1 MNRHNMTI
9 YNIYNKVNKLSL
21 LILLMLTITGCY
33 QTKNIPEDEYLY
45 AGINELAYG
54 HQWGEKRSKGKD
66 STGVITAVA
75 DAYTAVGDVLRGNT
89 SIKEEA
95 RERELTPQEQDSLR
109 RQEIIDKAAYNTAR
123 AEVTGALSYA
133 PNGTIMGS
141 SYWTHPFTVGLWV
154 WNRYGQSESAFGK
167 WMMNTLGA
175 TPKYI
180 STVSPSIRT
189 QVARNTLRN
198 HGYFR
203 GDVRYRIDDVKNPR
217 KKKISYQVLPG
228 ELFHLDS
235 IEYRD
240 FPLSIDTLIR
250 QTMSESLL
258 KRNNPF
264 NVPTL
269 ANERDRIATLLRNH
283 GHYYFRSDHIGYKAD
298 TLMRPEYVQLQVV
311 PSPTMTQV
319 AKQPFHIGK
328 TRITIQKYNT
338 RELTDSFSLRD
349 LSMQWSGGDK
359 RKPSLRLSAFY
370 RYMYMKKGDLYNQ
383 EMHNLMINKLS
394 GMGIFSS
401 VQVNYVPR
409 DTALLQGK
417 YNTMQFNDTLDLEII
432 CMLDKPYDSEF
443 EAKITNKTN
452 GLLGPGLSYSINKRN
467 AFRGAETLT
476 LGVNGSYEWQTGAN
490 MKGENTGI
498 NSWELGGNL
507 NLTYPRF
514 IFFGNLWRKLNRK
527 IQASTLFKMDVKWMN
542 RAGYYGSASAGAR
555 IKWTFQKGENIIH
568 EFTPVR
574 LEYNHLLST
583 TQRFDSLM
591 TENPALYESLRDKLV
606 PSMEYA
612 FTWTSPKVQK
622 HQGRVS
628 LFTKQAI
635 QFQKYTAEYSHM
647 LRVSPRS
654 QLVVRGYLGFIWNY
668 GDKTAPYAD
677 LFSAGGANS
686 IRAFGV
692 RGIGPGSY
700 NPAESSYSYLDQVG
714 NIRFECNMEY
724 RFPIVANLFGAVF
737 LDAGNVWLTKEDPAR
752 PGGRFQWKNFGKEL
766 ALGTG
771 AGLRYDLEFLVIRFD
786 VGVGLHAPYDTGKTG
801 YYNMP
806 SFGKSLG
813 YHFAVGY
820 PF

>member
-1 MNRHNMTI
+1 MNA
-9 YNIYNKVNKLSL
+9 YYIYNKVY
-21 LILLMLTITGCY
+21 ILPILMLLAMTLSSCY

-45 AGINELAYG
+45 AGIKDFAYG
-54 HQWGEKRSKGKD
+54 HRWGEKERKGKD
-66 STGVITAVA
+66 TTGVITAVA
-75 DAYTAVGDVLRGNT
+75 DAYTAVEDVLSGNT
-89 SIKEEA
+89 SAVEKMV
-95 RERELTPQEQDSLR
+95 ERELSKEEQDSIR
-109 RQEIIDKAAYNTAR
+109 TQELIDKEAYNTAR
-123 AEVTGALSYA
+123 AEVAGALAYP

-141 SYWTHPFTVGLWV
+141 SRWTHPFTIGLWV

-180 STVSPSIRT
+180 STASPSIRT

-203 GDVRYRIDDVKNPR
+203 GDVQYRIEDVKNPR
-217 KKKISYQVLPG
+217 KKKISYQILPG
-228 ELFHLDS
+228 ALFHLDS
-235 IEYRD
+235 IEYRG
-240 FPLSIDTLIR
+240 FPLGIDTLIR
-250 QTMSESLL
+250 QNMDGTLL
-258 KRNNPF
+258 RRNAPF

-269 ANERDRIATLLRNH
+269 SNERDRIASILRNS
-283 GHYYFRSDHIGYKAD
+283 GHYYFRSDHIAYRAD
-298 TLMRPEYVQLQVV
+298 TLMRPEHVQLQVV
-311 PSPTMTQV
+311 PSPTMSQA
-319 AKQPFHIGK
+319 AKQPFHIGR
-328 TRITIQKYNT
+328 TRITVLKYNT
-338 RELTDSFSLRD
+338 RELTDSFSLRN
-349 LSMQWSGGDK
+349 LSMQWSGGEK
-359 RKPSLRLSAFY
+359 RKPSLRLSAFN
-370 RYMYMKKGDLYNQ
+370 RYLYLKHGDLYNQ
-383 EMHNLMINKLS
+383 DLNDLMINKLS

-409 DTALLQGK
+409 DTSLLKGRYNAALSD
-417 YNTMQFNDTLDLEII
+417 DTLDIEIQ
-432 CMLDKPYDSEF
+432 CTLDKPYDSEF

-452 GLLGPGLSYSINKRN
+452 GLLGPGASYSINKRN

-476 LGVNGSYEWQTGAN
+476 LGVNASYEWQTGAN
-490 MKGENTGI
+490 MQGDKTGI

-514 IFFGNLWRKLNRK
+514 IFFGNLWRKLNRR
-527 IQASTLFKMDVKWMN
+527 IQASTLFKMDIKWMN

-555 IKWTFQKGENIIH
+555 IKWTFKKGENILH

-583 TQRFDSLM
+583 SARFDSLM

-622 HQGRVS
+622 HQGRIS
-628 LFTKQAI
+628 LFTKQAL

-714 NIRFECNMEY
+714 NVRFECNVEY

-737 LDAGNVWLTKEDPAR
+737 MDAGNVWLTKEDPAR
-752 PGGRFQWKNFGKEL
+752 PGGRFQWKNLGKEL

-786 VGVGLHAPYDTGKTG
+786 VGVGLHAPYDTGKPG

>member
-1 MNRHNMTI
+1 MNI
-9 YNIYNKVNKLSL
+9 YNIYNKVYILPTLTL
-21 LILLMLTITGCY
+21 LAMVLTSCY
-33 QTKNIPEDEYLY
+33 QTKNIPEDEFLY
-45 AGINELAYG
+45 AGIKDFAYG
-54 HQWGEKRSKGKD
+54 HRWGEKERKGKD
-66 STGVITAVA
+66 TTGVITAVA
-75 DAYTAVGDVLRGNT
+75 DAYTAVENVLGGKAT
-89 SIKEEA
+89 AVEKMV
-95 RERELTPQEQDSLR
+95 ERELSKEEQDSIRMQKL
-109 RQEIIDKAAYNTAR
+109 IDKEAYNTAR
-123 AEVTGALSYA
+123 AEVAGALAYP

-141 SYWTHPFTVGLWV
+141 SRWTHPFTIGLWV

-175 TPKYI
+175 MPKYI
-180 STVSPSIRT
+180 STASPSIRT

-203 GDVRYRIDDVKNPR
+203 GDVQYRIEDVKNPR
-217 KKKISYQVLPG
+217 KKKISYQILPG

-235 IEYRD
+235 IEYRN

-250 QTMSESLL
+250 QNMDGTLL
-258 KRNNPF
+258 KRNAPF

-269 ANERDRIATLLRNH
+269 SNERDRIASILRNH
-283 GHYYFRSDHIGYKAD
+283 GHYYFRSDHIAYRAD
-298 TLMRPEYVQLQVV
+298 TLMRPEHVQLQVV
-311 PSPTMTQV
+311 PSPTMSQA

-328 TRITIQKYNT
+328 TRITVLKYNT
-338 RELTDSFSLRD
+338 RELTDSFSLRN
-349 LSMQWSGGDK
+349 LNMQWSGGDK
-359 RKPSLRLSAFY
+359 RKPSLRLSAFS
-370 RYMYMKKGDLYNQ
+370 RYLYLKHGDLYNQ
-383 EMHNLMINKLS
+383 DLNDLMINKLS

-409 DTALLQGK
+409 DTSLLKGK
-417 YNTMQFNDTLDLEII
+417 YNAALSDDTLDIEIQ

-452 GLLGPGLSYSINKRN
+452 GLLGPGASYSINKRN

-476 LGVNGSYEWQTGAN
+476 LGVNASYEWQTGAN
-490 MKGENTGI
+490 MQGDKTGI

-514 IFFGNLWRKLNRK
+514 IFFGNLWRKLNRR
-527 IQASTLFKMDVKWMN
+527 IQASTLFKMDIKWMN

-555 IKWTFQKGENIIH
+555 IKWTFKKGENILH

-583 TQRFDSLM
+583 SARFDSLM

-714 NIRFECNMEY
+714 NIRFECNVEY

-737 LDAGNVWLTKEDPAR
+737 MDAGNVWLTKEDLAR
-752 PGGRFQWKNFGKEL
+752 PGGRFQWKNLGKEL

-771 AGLRYDLEFLVIRFD
+771 TGLRYDLEFLVIRFD
-786 VGVGLHAPYDTGKTG
+786 VGVGLHAPYDTGKPG

>member
-1 MNRHNMTI
+1 MMKQHI
-9 YNIYNKVNKLSL
+9 YYIYNKVYAIVLMC
-21 LILLMLTITGCY
+21 ILLLVATGCY
-33 QTKNIPEDEYLY
+33 QTRNIPEDEYLY
-45 AGINELAYG
+45 AGIKDFAYG
-54 HQWGEKRSKGKD
+54 HKWGEKQKKDKD

-75 DAYTAVGDVLRGNT
+75 DAYTAVEDVLRGNT
-89 SIKEEA
+89 TIVEEL
-95 RERELTPQEQDSLR
+95 EQRELTREEQDSILK
-109 RQEIIDKAAYNTAR
+109 QKAIDKEAYNTAR

-133 PNGTIMGS
+133 PNGSIMGS
-141 SYWTHPFTVGLWV
+141 SRLTHPITIGLWV
-154 WNRYGQSESAFGK
+154 WNRYAESESAFGK

-180 STVSPSIRT
+180 STVSPNIRV

-198 HGYFR
+198 YGYFR
-203 GDVRYRIDDVKNPR
+203 GDVQYRIDDVKNPR
-217 KKKISYQVLPG
+217 KKKISYQILPG
-228 ELFHLDS
+228 ALFHLDN

-250 QTMSESLL
+250 KSMSESLL
-258 KRNNPF
+258 KSNAPF
-264 NVPTL
+264 SVPTL
-269 ANERDRIATLLRNH
+269 SNERDRIASLLRNR
-283 GHYYFRSDHIGYKAD
+283 GHYYFRSDHIAYRAD
-298 TLMRPEYVQLQVV
+298 TIMRPEHVQLQVL
-311 PSPTMTQV
+311 PSPTMTQ
-319 AKQPFHIGK
+319 AARQPFHIGN
-328 TRITIQKYNT
+328 TRITILKYNT
-338 RELTDSFSLRD
+338 RELTDSFNIRNI
-349 LSMQWSGGDK
+349 SMRWSGGDK

-370 RYMYMKKGDLYNQ
+370 RYLYQKKGDLYSQ
-383 EMHNLMINKLS
+383 DMHNLVQSKLS

-401 VQVNYVPR
+401 VQINYVPR
-409 DTALLQGK
+409 DTSLLKGK
-417 YNTMQFNDTLDLEII
+417 YNSPYFCDTLDLEIQ
-432 CMLDKPYDSEF
+432 CTLDKPYDSEF

-452 GLLGPGLSYSINKRN
+452 GLLGPGASYSINKRN

-476 LGVNGSYEWQTGAN
+476 LGVNASYEWQTGAN
-490 MKGENTGI
+490 MQGDATGI

-507 NLTYPRF
+507 NLSYPRF
-514 IFFGNLWRKLNRK
+514 IFFGNLWRKLERK
-527 IQASTLFKMDVKWMN
+527 MQSSTLFKVDIKWMN

-555 IKWTFQKGENIIH
+555 IKWTFQKGENIRH

-583 TQRFDSLM
+583 TARFDSLM
-591 TENPALYESLRDKLV
+591 TENPALYETLRDKLV

-612 FTWTSPKVQK
+612 FTWTSPKIQK

-700 NPAESSYSYLDQVG
+700 NPAQSSYSYLDQVG
-714 NIRFECNMEY
+714 NLRFECNAEY
-724 RFPIVANLFGAVF
+724 RFPIVGNLFGAVF

-752 PGGRFQWKNFGKEL
+752 PGGLFRWENLGKEL

-786 VGVGLHAPYDTGKTG
+786 LGVGIHAPYDTGKSG

>member
-1 MNRHNMTI
+1 MNT
-9 YNIYNKVNKLSL
+9 YYIYNKVY
-21 LILLMLTITGCY
+21 ILPILMLLAMVLSSCY
-33 QTKNIPEDEYLY
+33 QTKNIPEDEFLY
-45 AGINELAYG
+45 AGIKDFAYG
-54 HQWGEKRSKGKD
+54 HRWGEKERKD
-66 STGVITAVA
+66 KDTTGVITAVA
-75 DAYTAVGDVLRGNT
+75 DAYTAVEDVLSGNT
-89 SIKEEA
+89 SAVEKLA
-95 RERELTPQEQDSLR
+95 QRELTKEEQDSIR
-109 RQEIIDKAAYNTAR
+109 TQELIDKEAYNTAR
-123 AEVTGALSYA
+123 AEVAGALAYP

-141 SYWTHPFTVGLWV
+141 SRWTHPFTIGLWV

-180 STVSPSIRT
+180 STASPSIRT

-203 GDVRYRIDDVKNPR
+203 GDVQYRIEDVKNPR
-217 KKKISYQVLPG
+217 KKKISYQILPG
-228 ELFHLDS
+228 ALFHLDS
-235 IEYRD
+235 IEYRG
-240 FPLSIDTLIR
+240 FPLGIDTLIR
-250 QTMSESLL
+250 QNMDGTLL
-258 KRNNPF
+258 RRNAPF

-269 ANERDRIATLLRNH
+269 SNERDRIASILRNS
-283 GHYYFRSDHIGYKAD
+283 GHYYFRSDHIAYRAD
-298 TLMRPEYVQLQVV
+298 TLMRPEHVQLQVV
-311 PSPTMTQV
+311 PSPTMNQA
-319 AKQPFHIGK
+319 AKQPFHIGR
-328 TRITIQKYNT
+328 TRITVLKYNT
-338 RELTDSFSLRD
+338 RELTDSFSLRN

-359 RKPSLRLSAFY
+359 RKPSLRLSAFN
-370 RYMYMKKGDLYNQ
+370 RYLYLKHGDLYNQ
-383 EMHNLMINKLS
+383 DLNDLMINKLS

-409 DTALLQGK
+409 DTSLLKGRYNAALSD
-417 YNTMQFNDTLDLEII
+417 DTLDIEIQ
-432 CMLDKPYDSEF
+432 CTLDKPYDSEF

-452 GLLGPGLSYSINKRN
+452 GLLGPGASYSINKRN

-476 LGVNGSYEWQTGAN
+476 LGVNASYEWQTGAN
-490 MKGENTGI
+490 MQGDKTGI

-514 IFFGNLWRKLNRK
+514 IFFGNLWRKLNRR
-527 IQASTLFKMDVKWMN
+527 IQASTLFKMDIKWMN

-555 IKWTFQKGENIIH
+555 IKWTFKKGENILH

-583 TQRFDSLM
+583 SARFDSLM

-622 HQGRVS
+622 HQGRIS
-628 LFTKQAI
+628 LFTKQAM

-692 RGIGPGSY
+692 RGIGPGCY

-714 NIRFECNMEY
+714 NVRFECNVEY

-737 LDAGNVWLTKEDPAR
+737 MDAGNVWLTKEDPAR
-752 PGGRFQWKNFGKEL
+752 PGGRFQWKNLGKEL

-786 VGVGLHAPYDTGKTG
+786 VGVGLHAPYDTGKPG

>member
-1 MNRHNMTI
+1 MNA
-9 YNIYNKVNKLSL
+9 YYIYNKVY
-21 LILLMLTITGCY
+21 ILPILMLLAMVLSSCY

-45 AGINELAYG
+45 AGIKDFAYG
-54 HQWGEKRSKGKD
+54 HRWGEKERKGKD
-66 STGVITAVA
+66 TTGVITAVA
-75 DAYTAVGDVLRGNT
+75 DAYTAVEDVLSGNT
-89 SIKEEA
+89 SAVEKLA
-95 RERELTPQEQDSLR
+95 QRELTKEEQDSIR
-109 RQEIIDKAAYNTAR
+109 MQELIDKEAYSTAR
-123 AEVTGALSYA
+123 AEVAGALAYP

-141 SYWTHPFTVGLWV
+141 SRWTHPFTIGLWV

-180 STVSPSIRT
+180 STASPSIRT

-203 GDVRYRIDDVKNPR
+203 GDVQYRIEDVKNPR
-217 KKKISYQVLPG
+217 KKKISYQILPG
-228 ELFHLDS
+228 ALFHLDS
-235 IEYRD
+235 IEYRG
-240 FPLSIDTLIR
+240 FPLGIDTLIR
-250 QTMSESLL
+250 QNMDETLL
-258 KRNNPF
+258 RRNAPF

-269 ANERDRIATLLRNH
+269 SNERDRIASILRNH
-283 GHYYFRSDHIGYKAD
+283 GHYYFRSDHIAYRAD
-298 TLMRPEYVQLQVV
+298 TLMRSEHVQLQVV
-311 PSPTMTQV
+311 PSPTMSQA
-319 AKQPFHIGK
+319 AKQPFHIGR
-328 TRITIQKYNT
+328 TRITVLKYNT
-338 RELTDSFSLRD
+338 RELTDSFSLRN
-349 LSMQWSGGDK
+349 LSMQWSGGEK
-359 RKPSLRLSAFY
+359 RKPSLRLSAFN
-370 RYMYMKKGDLYNQ
+370 RYLYLKHGDLYNQ
-383 EMHNLMINKLS
+383 NLNDLMINKLS

-409 DTALLQGK
+409 DTSLLKGRYNAALSD
-417 YNTMQFNDTLDLEII
+417 DTLDIEIQ
-432 CMLDKPYDSEF
+432 CTLDKPYDSEF

-452 GLLGPGLSYSINKRN
+452 GLLGPGASYSINKRN

-476 LGVNGSYEWQTGAN
+476 LGVNASYEWQTGAN
-490 MKGENTGI
+490 MQGDKTGI

-514 IFFGNLWRKLNRK
+514 IFFGNLWRKLNRR
-527 IQASTLFKMDVKWMN
+527 IQASTLFKMDSKWMN

-555 IKWTFQKGENIIH
+555 IKWTFKKGENILH

-583 TQRFDSLM
+583 SARFDSLM

-622 HQGRVS
+622 HQGRIS
-628 LFTKQAI
+628 LFTKQAL

-714 NIRFECNMEY
+714 NVRFECNVEY

-737 LDAGNVWLTKEDPAR
+737 MDAGNVWLTKEDPAR
-752 PGGRFQWKNFGKEL
+752 PGGRFQWKNLGKEL

>member
-1 MNRHNMTI
+1 MNT
-9 YNIYNKVNKLSL
+9 YYIYNKVY
-21 LILLMLTITGCY
+21 ILPILMLLAMVLSSCY

-45 AGINELAYG
+45 AGIKDFAYG
-54 HQWGEKRSKGKD
+54 HRWGEKERKGKD
-66 STGVITAVA
+66 TTGVITAVA
-75 DAYTAVGDVLRGNT
+75 DAYTAVEDVLSGNT
-89 SIKEEA
+89 SAVEKLA
-95 RERELTPQEQDSLR
+95 QRELTKEEQDSIR
-109 RQEIIDKAAYNTAR
+109 IQELIDKEAYNTAR
-123 AEVTGALSYA
+123 AEVAGALAYP

-141 SYWTHPFTVGLWV
+141 SRWTHPFTIGLWV

-180 STVSPSIRT
+180 STASPSIRT

-203 GDVRYRIDDVKNPR
+203 GDVQYRIEDVKNPR
-217 KKKISYQVLPG
+217 KKKISYQILPG
-228 ELFHLDS
+228 ALFHLDS
-235 IEYRD
+235 IEYRG
-240 FPLSIDTLIR
+240 FPLGIDTLIR
-250 QTMSESLL
+250 QNMDGTLL
-258 KRNNPF
+258 KHNAPF

-269 ANERDRIATLLRNH
+269 SNERDRIASILRNS
-283 GHYYFRSDHIGYKAD
+283 GHYYFRSDHIAYRAD
-298 TLMRPEYVQLQVV
+298 TLMRPEHVQLQVV
-311 PSPTMTQV
+311 PSPTMSQA
-319 AKQPFHIGK
+319 AKQPFHIGR
-328 TRITIQKYNT
+328 TRITVLKYNT
-338 RELTDSFSLRD
+338 RELTDSFSLRN

-359 RKPSLRLSAFY
+359 RKPSLRLSAFN
-370 RYMYMKKGDLYNQ
+370 RYLYLKHGDLYNQ
-383 EMHNLMINKLS
+383 DLNDLMINKLS

-409 DTALLQGK
+409 DTSLLKGRYNAALSD
-417 YNTMQFNDTLDLEII
+417 DTLDIEIQ
-432 CMLDKPYDSEF
+432 CTLDKPYDSEF

-452 GLLGPGLSYSINKRN
+452 GLLGPGASYSINKRN

-476 LGVNGSYEWQTGAN
+476 LGVNASYEWQTGAN
-490 MKGENTGI
+490 MQGDKTGI

-514 IFFGNLWRKLNRK
+514 IFFGNLWRKLNRR
-527 IQASTLFKMDVKWMN
+527 IQASTLFKMDIKWMN

-555 IKWTFQKGENIIH
+555 IKWTFKKGENILH

-583 TQRFDSLM
+583 SARFDSLM

-622 HQGRVS
+622 HQGRIS
-628 LFTKQAI
+628 LFTKQAL

-714 NIRFECNMEY
+714 NVRFECNVEY

-737 LDAGNVWLTKEDPAR
+737 MDAGNVWLTKEDPAR
-752 PGGRFQWKNFGKEL
+752 PGGRFQWKNLGKEL

-786 VGVGLHAPYDTGKTG
+786 VGVGLHAPYDTGKPG

>member
-1 MNRHNMTI
+1 MNI
-9 YNIYNKVNKLSL
+9 YNIYNKVY
-21 LILLMLTITGCY
+21 ILPTLAFLAMVLTSCY
-33 QTKNIPEDEYLY
+33 QTKNIPEDEFLY
-45 AGINELAYG
+45 AGIKDFAYG
-54 HQWGEKRSKGKD
+54 HRWGEKERKGKD
-66 STGVITAVA
+66 TTGVISAVA
-75 DAYTAVGDVLRGNT
+75 DAYTAVENVLGGKAT
-89 SIKEEA
+89 AVEKMVK
-95 RERELTPQEQDSLR
+95 RELSKEEQDSIR
-109 RQEIIDKAAYNTAR
+109 MQELIDKEAYNTAR
-123 AEVTGALSYA
+123 AEVAGALAYP

-141 SYWTHPFTVGLWV
+141 SRWTHPFTIGLWV

-180 STVSPSIRT
+180 STASPSIRT

-203 GDVRYRIDDVKNPR
+203 GDVQYRIEDVKNPR
-217 KKKISYQVLPG
+217 KKKISYQILPG

-235 IEYRD
+235 IEYRN

-250 QTMSESLL
+250 QNMDGTLL
-258 KRNNPF
+258 KRNAPF

-269 ANERDRIATLLRNH
+269 SNERDRIASILRNS
-283 GHYYFRSDHIGYKAD
+283 GHYYFRSDHIAYRAD
-298 TLMRPEYVQLQVV
+298 TLIRPEYVQLQVV
-311 PSPTMTQV
+311 PSPTMSQA

-328 TRITIQKYNT
+328 TRITVLKYNT
-338 RELTDSFSLRD
+338 RELTDSFSLRN
-349 LSMQWSGGDK
+349 LNMQWSGGDK
-359 RKPSLRLSAFY
+359 RKPSLRLSAFS
-370 RYMYMKKGDLYNQ
+370 RYLYLKHGDLYNQ
-383 EMHNLMINKLS
+383 DLNDLMINKLS

-409 DTALLQGK
+409 DTSLLKGR
-417 YNTMQFNDTLDLEII
+417 YNATLSDDTLDIEIQ

-452 GLLGPGLSYSINKRN
+452 GLLGPGASYSINKRN

-476 LGVNGSYEWQTGAN
+476 LGVNASYEWQTGAN
-490 MKGENTGI
+490 MQGDKTGI

-514 IFFGNLWRKLNRK
+514 IFFGNLWRKLNRR
-527 IQASTLFKMDVKWMN
+527 IQASTLFKMDIKWMN

-555 IKWTFQKGENIIH
+555 IKWTFKKGENILH

-574 LEYNHLLST
+574 LEYNHLLNTSA
-583 TQRFDSLM
+583 RFDSLM

-714 NIRFECNMEY
+714 NIRFECNVEY

-737 LDAGNVWLTKEDPAR
+737 MDAGNVWLTKEDPAR
-752 PGGRFQWKNFGKEL
+752 PGGRFQWKNLGKEL

-786 VGVGLHAPYDTGKTG
+786 VGVGLHAPYDTGKPG

>member
-1 MNRHNMTI
+1 MNI
-9 YNIYNKVNKLSL
+9 YNIYNKVYILPTLTL
-21 LILLMLTITGCY
+21 LAMVLTSCY
-33 QTKNIPEDEYLY
+33 QTKNIPEDEFLY
-45 AGINELAYG
+45 AGIKDFAYG
-54 HQWGEKRSKGKD
+54 HRWGEKERKGKD
-66 STGVITAVA
+66 TTGVITAVA
-75 DAYTAVGDVLRGNT
+75 DAYTAVENVLGGKAT
-89 SIKEEA
+89 AVEKMV
-95 RERELTPQEQDSLR
+95 ERELSKEEQDSIR
-109 RQEIIDKAAYNTAR
+109 MQELIDKEAYNTAR
-123 AEVTGALSYA
+123 AEVAGALAYP

-141 SYWTHPFTVGLWV
+141 SRWTHPFTIGLWI

-180 STVSPSIRT
+180 STASPSIRT

-203 GDVRYRIDDVKNPR
+203 GDVQYRIEDVKNPR
-217 KKKISYQVLPG
+217 KKKISYQILPG
-228 ELFHLDS
+228 ALFHLDS
-235 IEYRD
+235 IEYRG
-240 FPLSIDTLIR
+240 FPLGIDTLIR
-250 QTMSESLL
+250 QNMDGTLL
-258 KRNNPF
+258 KRNAPF

-269 ANERDRIATLLRNH
+269 SNERDRIASILRNS
-283 GHYYFRSDHIGYKAD
+283 GHYYFRSDHIAYRAD
-298 TLMRPEYVQLQVV
+298 TLIRSEYVQLQVV
-311 PSPTMTQV
+311 PSPTMSQA

-328 TRITIQKYNT
+328 TRITVLKYNT
-338 RELTDSFSLRD
+338 RELTDSFSLRN
-349 LSMQWSGGDK
+349 LNMQWSGGDK
-359 RKPSLRLSAFY
+359 RKPSLRLSAFS
-370 RYMYMKKGDLYNQ
+370 RYLYLKHGDLYNQ
-383 EMHNLMINKLS
+383 DLNNLMINKLS

-409 DTALLQGK
+409 DTSLLKGRYNAALSD
-417 YNTMQFNDTLDLEII
+417 DTLDIEIQ

-452 GLLGPGLSYSINKRN
+452 GLLGPGASYSINKRN

-476 LGVNGSYEWQTGAN
+476 LGVNASYEWQTGAN
-490 MKGENTGI
+490 MQGDKTGI

-514 IFFGNLWRKLNRK
+514 IFFGNLWRKLNRR
-527 IQASTLFKMDVKWMN
+527 IQASTLFKMDIKWMN

-555 IKWTFQKGENIIH
+555 IKWTFKKGENILH

-583 TQRFDSLM
+583 SARFDSLM

-714 NIRFECNMEY
+714 NIRFECNVEY

-737 LDAGNVWLTKEDPAR
+737 MDAGNVWLTKEDPAR
-752 PGGRFQWKNFGKEL
+752 PGGRFQWKNLGKEL

-786 VGVGLHAPYDTGKTG
+786 VGVGLHAPYDTGKPG

>member
-1 MNRHNMTI
+1 MNI
-9 YNIYNKVNKLSL
+9 YNIYNKVY
-21 LILLMLTITGCY
+21 ILPTLMLLAMVLTSCY
-33 QTKNIPEDEYLY
+33 QTKNIPEDEFLY
-45 AGINELAYG
+45 AGIKDFAYG
-54 HQWGEKRSKGKD
+54 HRWGEKERKGKD
-66 STGVITAVA
+66 TTGVITAVA
-75 DAYTAVGDVLRGNT
+75 DAYTAVEDVLGGKAT
-89 SIKEEA
+89 AVEKME
-95 RERELTPQEQDSLR
+95 ERELGKEEQDSIR
-109 RQEIIDKAAYNTAR
+109 MQELIDKEAYNTAR
-123 AEVTGALSYA
+123 AEVAGALAYP

-141 SYWTHPFTVGLWV
+141 SRWTHPFTIGLWV

-180 STVSPSIRT
+180 STASPSIRT

-203 GDVRYRIDDVKNPR
+203 GDVQYRIEDVKNPR
-217 KKKISYQVLPG
+217 KKKISYQILPG

-235 IEYRD
+235 IEYRN

-250 QTMSESLL
+250 QNMDGTLL
-258 KRNNPF
+258 KRNAPF

-269 ANERDRIATLLRNH
+269 SNERDRIASILRNS
-283 GHYYFRSDHIGYKAD
+283 GHYYFRSDHIAYRAD
-298 TLMRPEYVQLQVV
+298 TLIRPEYVQLQVV
-311 PSPTMTQV
+311 PSPTMSQA

-328 TRITIQKYNT
+328 TRITVLKYNT
-338 RELTDSFSLRD
+338 RELTDSFSLRN
-349 LSMQWSGGDK
+349 LNMQWSGGDK
-359 RKPSLRLSAFY
+359 RKPSLRLSAFN
-370 RYMYMKKGDLYNQ
+370 RYLYLKHGDLYNQ
-383 EMHNLMINKLS
+383 DLNDLMINKLS

-409 DTALLQGK
+409 DTSLLKGK
-417 YNTMQFNDTLDLEII
+417 YNAALSDDTLDIEIQ

-452 GLLGPGLSYSINKRN
+452 GLLGPGASYSINKRN

-476 LGVNGSYEWQTGAN
+476 LGVNASYEWQTGAN
-490 MKGENTGI
+490 MQGDKTGI

-514 IFFGNLWRKLNRK
+514 IFFGNLWRKLNRR
-527 IQASTLFKMDVKWMN
+527 IQASTLFKMDIKWMN

-555 IKWTFQKGENIIH
+555 IKWTFKKGENILH
-568 EFTPVR
+568 EFTPMR

-583 TQRFDSLM
+583 SARFDSLM

-622 HQGRVS
+622 HQGRIS
-628 LFTKQAI
+628 LFTKQAL

-714 NIRFECNMEY
+714 NVRFECNVEY

-737 LDAGNVWLTKEDPAR
+737 MDAGNVWLTKVDPAR
-752 PGGRFQWKNFGKEL
+752 PGGRFQWKNLGKEL

-786 VGVGLHAPYDTGKTG
+786 VGVGLHAPYDTGKPG

>member
-1 MNRHNMTI
+1 MNT
-9 YNIYNKVNKLSL
+9 YYIYNKVY
-21 LILLMLTITGCY
+21 ILPILMLLAMMLSSCY

-45 AGINELAYG
+45 AGIKDFAYG
-54 HQWGEKRSKGKD
+54 HRWGEKERKGKD
-66 STGVITAVA
+66 TTGVITAVA
-75 DAYTAVGDVLRGNT
+75 DAYTAVEDVLSGNT
-89 SIKEEA
+89 SAVENMA
-95 RERELTPQEQDSLR
+95 QRELTKEEQDSIR
-109 RQEIIDKAAYNTAR
+109 MQELIDKEAYSTAR
-123 AEVTGALSYA
+123 AEVAGALAYP

-141 SYWTHPFTVGLWV
+141 SRWTHPFTIGLWV
-154 WNRYGQSESAFGK
+154 WNRYGQSESTFGK

-180 STVSPSIRT
+180 STASPSIRT

-203 GDVRYRIDDVKNPR
+203 GDVQYRIEDVKNPR
-217 KKKISYQVLPG
+217 KKKISYQILPG
-228 ELFHLDS
+228 ALFHLDS
-235 IEYRD
+235 IEYRG
-240 FPLSIDTLIR
+240 FPLGIDTLIR
-250 QTMSESLL
+250 QNMDGTLL
-258 KRNNPF
+258 RRNAPF

-269 ANERDRIATLLRNH
+269 SNERDRIASILRNH
-283 GHYYFRSDHIGYKAD
+283 GHYYFRSDHIAYWAD
-298 TLMRPEYVQLQVV
+298 TLMRSEHVQLQVV
-311 PSPTMTQV
+311 PSPTMSQA
-319 AKQPFHIGK
+319 AKQPFHIGR
-328 TRITIQKYNT
+328 TRITVLKYNT
-338 RELTDSFSLRD
+338 RELTDSFSLRN

-359 RKPSLRLSAFY
+359 RKPSLRLSAFN
-370 RYMYMKKGDLYNQ
+370 RYLYLKHGDLYNQ
-383 EMHNLMINKLS
+383 DLNDLMINKLS

-409 DTALLQGK
+409 DTSLLKGRYNAALSD
-417 YNTMQFNDTLDLEII
+417 DTLDIEIQ
-432 CMLDKPYDSEF
+432 CTLDKPYDSEF

-452 GLLGPGLSYSINKRN
+452 GLLGPGASYSINKRN

-476 LGVNGSYEWQTGAN
+476 LGVNASYEWQTGAN
-490 MKGENTGI
+490 MQGDNTGI

-514 IFFGNLWRKLNRK
+514 IFFGNLWRKLNRR
-527 IQASTLFKMDVKWMN
+527 IQASTLFKMDIKWMN

-555 IKWTFQKGENIIH
+555 IKWTFKKGENILH

-583 TQRFDSLM
+583 SARFDSLM

-622 HQGRVS
+622 HQGRIS
-628 LFTKQAI
+628 LFTKQAL

-714 NIRFECNMEY
+714 NVRFECNVEY

-737 LDAGNVWLTKEDPAR
+737 MDAGNVWLTKEDPAR
-752 PGGRFQWKNFGKEL
+752 PGGRFQWKNLGKEL

>member
-1 MNRHNMTI
+1 MNI
-9 YNIYNKVNKLSL
+9 YNIYNKVYILPTLTL
-21 LILLMLTITGCY
+21 LAMVLTSCY
-33 QTKNIPEDEYLY
+33 QTKNIPEDEFLY
-45 AGINELAYG
+45 AGIKDFAYG
-54 HQWGEKRSKGKD
+54 HRWGEKERKGKD
-66 STGVITAVA
+66 TTGVITAVA
-75 DAYTAVGDVLRGNT
+75 DAYTAVENVLGGKAT
-89 SIKEEA
+89 AVEKMV
-95 RERELTPQEQDSLR
+95 ERELSKEEQDSIR
-109 RQEIIDKAAYNTAR
+109 MQELIDKEAYNTAR
-123 AEVTGALSYA
+123 AEVAGALAYP

-141 SYWTHPFTVGLWV
+141 SRWTHPFTIGLWI

-180 STVSPSIRT
+180 STASPSIRT

-203 GDVRYRIDDVKNPR
+203 GDVQYRIEDVKNPR
-217 KKKISYQVLPG
+217 KKKISYQILPG

-235 IEYRD
+235 IEYRN

-250 QTMSESLL
+250 QNMDGTLL
-258 KRNNPF
+258 KRNAPF

-269 ANERDRIATLLRNH
+269 SNERDRIASILRNS
-283 GHYYFRSDHIGYKAD
+283 GHYYFRSDHIAYRAD
-298 TLMRPEYVQLQVV
+298 TLIRSEYVQLQVV
-311 PSPTMTQV
+311 PSPTMSQA

-328 TRITIQKYNT
+328 TRITVLKYNT
-338 RELTDSFSLRD
+338 RELTDSFSLRN
-349 LSMQWSGGDK
+349 LNMQWSGGDK
-359 RKPSLRLSAFY
+359 RKPSLRLSAFS
-370 RYMYMKKGDLYNQ
+370 RYLYLKHGDLYNQ
-383 EMHNLMINKLS
+383 DLNNLMINKLS

-409 DTALLQGK
+409 DTSLLKGRYNAALSD
-417 YNTMQFNDTLDLEII
+417 DTLDIEIQ

-452 GLLGPGLSYSINKRN
+452 GLLGPGASYSINKRN

-476 LGVNGSYEWQTGAN
+476 LGVNASYEWQTGAN
-490 MKGENTGI
+490 MQGDKTGI

-514 IFFGNLWRKLNRK
+514 IFFGNLWRKLNRR
-527 IQASTLFKMDVKWMN
+527 IQASTLFKMDIKWMN

-555 IKWTFQKGENIIH
+555 IKWTFKKGENILH

-583 TQRFDSLM
+583 SARFDSLM

-714 NIRFECNMEY
+714 NIRFECNVEY

-737 LDAGNVWLTKEDPAR
+737 MDAGNVWLTKEDPAR
-752 PGGRFQWKNFGKEL
+752 PGGRFQWKNLGKEL

-786 VGVGLHAPYDTGKTG
+786 VGVGLHAPYDTGKPG

>member
-1 MNRHNMTI
+1 MNI
-9 YNIYNKVNKLSL
+9 YNIYNKVYILPPLTL
-21 LILLMLTITGCY
+21 LAMVLTSCY
-33 QTKNIPEDEYLY
+33 QTKNIPEDEFLY
-45 AGINELAYG
+45 AGIKDFAYG
-54 HQWGEKRSKGKD
+54 HRWGEKERKGKD
-66 STGVITAVA
+66 TTGVITAVA
-75 DAYTAVGDVLRGNT
+75 DAYTAVENVLGGKAT
-89 SIKEEA
+89 AVEKMV
-95 RERELTPQEQDSLR
+95 ERELSKEEQDSIR
-109 RQEIIDKAAYNTAR
+109 MQELIDKEAYNTAR
-123 AEVTGALSYA
+123 AEVAGALAYP

-141 SYWTHPFTVGLWV
+141 SRWTHPFTIGLWV

-180 STVSPSIRT
+180 STASPSIRT

-203 GDVRYRIDDVKNPR
+203 GDVQYRIEDVKNPR
-217 KKKISYQVLPG
+217 KKKISYQILPG

-235 IEYRD
+235 IEYRN

-250 QTMSESLL
+250 QNMDGTLL
-258 KRNNPF
+258 KRNAPF

-269 ANERDRIATLLRNH
+269 SNERDRIASILRNS
-283 GHYYFRSDHIGYKAD
+283 GHYYFRSDHIAYRAD
-298 TLMRPEYVQLQVV
+298 TLMRPEHVQLQVV
-311 PSPTMTQV
+311 PSPTMSQA

-328 TRITIQKYNT
+328 TRITVLKYNT
-338 RELTDSFSLRD
+338 RELTDSFSLRN
-349 LSMQWSGGDK
+349 LNMQWSGGDK
-359 RKPSLRLSAFY
+359 RKPSLRLSAFS
-370 RYMYMKKGDLYNQ
+370 RYLYLKHGDLYNQ
-383 EMHNLMINKLS
+383 DLNDLMINKLS

-409 DTALLQGK
+409 DTSLLKGRYNAALSD
-417 YNTMQFNDTLDLEII
+417 DTLDIEIQ

-452 GLLGPGLSYSINKRN
+452 GLLGPGASYSINKRN

-476 LGVNGSYEWQTGAN
+476 LGVNASYEWQTGAN
-490 MKGENTGI
+490 MQGDKTGI

-514 IFFGNLWRKLNRK
+514 IFFGNLWRKLNRR
-527 IQASTLFKMDVKWMN
+527 IQASTLFKVDIKWMN
-542 RAGYYGSASAGAR
+542 RASYYGSASAGAR
-555 IKWTFQKGENIIH
+555 IKWTFKKGENILH

-583 TQRFDSLM
+583 SARFDSLM

-714 NIRFECNMEY
+714 NIRFECNVEY

-737 LDAGNVWLTKEDPAR
+737 MDAGNVWLTKEDLAR
-752 PGGRFQWKNFGKEL
+752 PGGRFQWKNLGKEL

-786 VGVGLHAPYDTGKTG
+786 VGVGLHAPYDTGKPG

>member
-1 MNRHNMTI
+1 MNA
-9 YNIYNKVNKLSL
+9 YYIYNKVY
-21 LILLMLTITGCY
+21 ILPILMLLAMMLSSCY

-45 AGINELAYG
+45 AGIKDFAYG
-54 HQWGEKRSKGKD
+54 HRWGEKERKGKD
-66 STGVITAVA
+66 TTGVITAVA
-75 DAYTAVGDVLRGNT
+75 DAYTAVEDVLSGNT
-89 SIKEEA
+89 SAVEKMA
-95 RERELTPQEQDSLR
+95 QRELTKEEQDSIR
-109 RQEIIDKAAYNTAR
+109 TQELIDKEAYNTAR
-123 AEVTGALSYA
+123 AEVAGALAYP

-141 SYWTHPFTVGLWV
+141 SRWTHPFTIGLWV

-180 STVSPSIRT
+180 STASPSIRT

-203 GDVRYRIDDVKNPR
+203 GDVQYRIEDVKNPR
-217 KKKISYQVLPG
+217 KKKISYQILPG
-228 ELFHLDS
+228 ALFHLDS
-235 IEYRD
+235 IEYRG
-240 FPLSIDTLIR
+240 FPMGIDTLIR
-250 QTMSESLL
+250 QNMDGTLL
-258 KRNNPF
+258 RRNAPF

-269 ANERDRIATLLRNH
+269 SNERDRIASILRNH
-283 GHYYFRSDHIGYKAD
+283 GHYYFRSDHIAYRAD
-298 TLMRPEYVQLQVV
+298 TLMRPEHVQLQVV
-311 PSPTMTQV
+311 PSPTMSQA
-319 AKQPFHIGK
+319 AKQPFHIGR
-328 TRITIQKYNT
+328 TRITVLKYNT
-338 RELTDSFSLRD
+338 RELTDSFSLRN

-359 RKPSLRLSAFY
+359 RKPSLILSAFN
-370 RYMYMKKGDLYNQ
+370 RYLYLKHGDLYNQ
-383 EMHNLMINKLS
+383 DLNDLMINKLS

-409 DTALLQGK
+409 DTSLLKGR
-417 YNTMQFNDTLDLEII
+417 YNATLSDDTLDIEIQ
-432 CMLDKPYDSEF
+432 CTLDKPYDSEF

-452 GLLGPGLSYSINKRN
+452 GLLGPGASYSINKRN

-476 LGVNGSYEWQTGAN
+476 LGVNASYEWQTGAN
-490 MKGENTGI
+490 MQGDKTGI

-514 IFFGNLWRKLNRK
+514 IFFGNLWRKLNRR
-527 IQASTLFKMDVKWMN
+527 IQASTLFKMDIKWMN

-555 IKWTFQKGENIIH
+555 IKWTFKKGENILH

-583 TQRFDSLM
+583 SARFDSLM

-612 FTWTSPKVQK
+612 FTWTSTKVQK
-622 HQGRVS
+622 HQGRIS
-628 LFTKQAI
+628 LFTKQAL

-692 RGIGPGSY
+692 RGIGPGCY

-714 NIRFECNMEY
+714 NVRFECNVEY

-737 LDAGNVWLTKEDPAR
+737 MDAGNVWLTKEDPAR
-752 PGGRFQWKNFGKEL
+752 PGGRFHWKNLGKEL

-786 VGVGLHAPYDTGKTG
+786 VGVGLHAPYDTGKPG

>member
-1 MNRHNMTI
+1 MNI
-9 YNIYNKVNKLSL
+9 YNIYNKVY
-21 LILLMLTITGCY
+21 ILPTLMLLAMVLTSCY
-33 QTKNIPEDEYLY
+33 QTKNIPEDEFLY
-45 AGINELAYG
+45 AGIKDFAYG
-54 HQWGEKRSKGKD
+54 HRWGEKERKGKD
-66 STGVITAVA
+66 TTGVITAVA
-75 DAYTAVGDVLRGNT
+75 DAYTAVEDVLGGKAT
-89 SIKEEA
+89 AVEKME
-95 RERELTPQEQDSLR
+95 ERELGKEEQDSIR
-109 RQEIIDKAAYNTAR
+109 MQELIDKEAYNTAR
-123 AEVTGALSYA
+123 AEVAGALAYP

-141 SYWTHPFTVGLWV
+141 SRWTHPFTIGLWV

-180 STVSPSIRT
+180 STASPSIRT

-203 GDVRYRIDDVKNPR
+203 GDVQYRIEDVKNPR
-217 KKKISYQVLPG
+217 KKKISYQILPG

-235 IEYRD
+235 IEYRN

-250 QTMSESLL
+250 QNMDGTLL
-258 KRNNPF
+258 KRNAPF

-269 ANERDRIATLLRNH
+269 SNERDRIASILRNS
-283 GHYYFRSDHIGYKAD
+283 GHYYFRSDHIAYRAD
-298 TLMRPEYVQLQVV
+298 TLIRPEYVQLQVV
-311 PSPTMTQV
+311 PSPTMSQA

-328 TRITIQKYNT
+328 TRITVLKYNT
-338 RELTDSFSLRD
+338 RELTDSFSLRN
-349 LSMQWSGGDK
+349 LNMQWSGGDK
-359 RKPSLRLSAFY
+359 RKPSLRLSAFN
-370 RYMYMKKGDLYNQ
+370 RYLYLKHGDLYNQ
-383 EMHNLMINKLS
+383 DLNDLMINKLS

-409 DTALLQGK
+409 DTSLLKGK
-417 YNTMQFNDTLDLEII
+417 YNAALSDDTLDIEIQ

-452 GLLGPGLSYSINKRN
+452 GLLGPGASYSINKRN

-476 LGVNGSYEWQTGAN
+476 LGVNASYEWQTGAN
-490 MKGENTGI
+490 MQGDKTGI

-514 IFFGNLWRKLNRK
+514 IFFGNLWRKLNRR
-527 IQASTLFKMDVKWMN
+527 IQASTLFKMDIKWMN

-555 IKWTFQKGENIIH
+555 IKWTFKKGENILH

-583 TQRFDSLM
+583 SARFDSLM

-612 FTWTSPKVQK
+612 FTCTSPKVQK

-714 NIRFECNMEY
+714 NIRFECNVEY

-737 LDAGNVWLTKEDPAR
+737 MDAGNVWLTKEDPAR
-752 PGGRFQWKNFGKEL
+752 PGGRFQWKNLGKEL

-786 VGVGLHAPYDTGKTG
+786 VGVGLHAPYDTGKPG

>member
-1 MNRHNMTI
+1 MNT
-9 YNIYNKVNKLSL
+9 YYIYNKVY
-21 LILLMLTITGCY
+21 ILPILMLLAMVLSSCY

-45 AGINELAYG
+45 AGIKDFAYG
-54 HQWGEKRSKGKD
+54 HRWGEKERKGKD
-66 STGVITAVA
+66 TTGVITAVA
-75 DAYTAVGDVLRGNT
+75 DAYTAVEDVLSGNT
-89 SIKEEA
+89 SAVEKLA
-95 RERELTPQEQDSLR
+95 QRELSKEEQDSIR
-109 RQEIIDKAAYNTAR
+109 MQELIDKEAYNTAR
-123 AEVTGALSYA
+123 AEVAGALAYP

-141 SYWTHPFTVGLWV
+141 SRWTHPFTIGLWV

-180 STVSPSIRT
+180 STASPSIRT

-203 GDVRYRIDDVKNPR
+203 GDVQYRIEDVKNPR
-217 KKKISYQVLPG
+217 KKKISYQILPG
-228 ELFHLDS
+228 ALFHLDS
-235 IEYRD
+235 IEYRG
-240 FPLSIDTLIR
+240 FPLGIDTLIR
-250 QTMSESLL
+250 QNMDGTLL
-258 KRNNPF
+258 RRNAPF

-269 ANERDRIATLLRNH
+269 SNERDRIASILRNH
-283 GHYYFRSDHIGYKAD
+283 GHYYFRSDHIAYRAD
-298 TLMRPEYVQLQVV
+298 TLMRPEHVQLQVV
-311 PSPTMTQV
+311 PSPTMSQA
-319 AKQPFHIGK
+319 AKQPFHIGR
-328 TRITIQKYNT
+328 TRITVLKYNT
-338 RELTDSFSLRD
+338 RELTDSFSLRN

-359 RKPSLRLSAFY
+359 RKPSLRLSAFN
-370 RYMYMKKGDLYNQ
+370 RYLYLKHGDLYNQ
-383 EMHNLMINKLS
+383 DLNDLMINKLS

-401 VQVNYVPR
+401 VQLNYVPR
-409 DTALLQGK
+409 DTSLLKGRYNAALSD
-417 YNTMQFNDTLDLEII
+417 DTLDIEIQ
-432 CMLDKPYDSEF
+432 CTLDKPYDSEF

-452 GLLGPGLSYSINKRN
+452 GLLGPGASYSINKRN

-476 LGVNGSYEWQTGAN
+476 LGVNASYEWQTGAN
-490 MKGENTGI
+490 MQGDKTGI

-514 IFFGNLWRKLNRK
+514 IFFGNLWRKLNRR
-527 IQASTLFKMDVKWMN
+527 IQASTLFKMDIKWMN

-555 IKWTFQKGENIIH
+555 IKWTFKKGENILH
-568 EFTPVR
+568 EFTPMR

-583 TQRFDSLM
+583 SARFDSLM

-622 HQGRVS
+622 HQGRIS
-628 LFTKQAI
+628 LFTKQAL

-714 NIRFECNMEY
+714 NIRFECNVEY

-737 LDAGNVWLTKEDPAR
+737 MDAGNVWLTKEDPAR
-752 PGGRFQWKNFGKEL
+752 PGGRFQWKNLGNEL

-786 VGVGLHAPYDTGKTG
+786 VGVGLHAPYDTGKPG

>member
-1 MNRHNMTI
+1 MNA
-9 YNIYNKVNKLSL
+9 YYIYNKVY
-21 LILLMLTITGCY
+21 ILPILMLLAMTLSSCY
-33 QTKNIPEDEYLY
+33 QTKNIPEDEFLY
-45 AGINELAYG
+45 AGIKDFAYG
-54 HQWGEKRSKGKD
+54 HRWGEKERKGKD
-66 STGVITAVA
+66 TTGVITAVA
-75 DAYTAVGDVLRGNT
+75 DAYTAVEDVLSGNT
-89 SIKEEA
+89 SAVEKLA
-95 RERELTPQEQDSLR
+95 QRELTKEEQDSIR
-109 RQEIIDKAAYNTAR
+109 TQELIDKEAYNTAR
-123 AEVTGALSYA
+123 AEVAGALAYP

-141 SYWTHPFTVGLWV
+141 SRWTHPFTIGLWV

-180 STVSPSIRT
+180 STASPSIRT

-203 GDVRYRIDDVKNPR
+203 GDVQYRIEDVKNPR
-217 KKKISYQVLPG
+217 KKKISYQILPG
-228 ELFHLDS
+228 ALFHLDS
-235 IEYRD
+235 IEYRG
-240 FPLSIDTLIR
+240 FPLGIDTLIR
-250 QTMSESLL
+250 QNMDGTLL
-258 KRNNPF
+258 RRNAPF

-269 ANERDRIATLLRNH
+269 SNERDRIASILRNS
-283 GHYYFRSDHIGYKAD
+283 GHYYFRSDHIAYRAD
-298 TLMRPEYVQLQVV
+298 TLMRPEHVQLQVV
-311 PSPTMTQV
+311 PSPTMSQA
-319 AKQPFHIGK
+319 AKQPFHIGR
-328 TRITIQKYNT
+328 TRITVLKYNT
-338 RELTDSFSLRD
+338 RELTDSFSLRN

-359 RKPSLRLSAFY
+359 RKPSLRLSAFN
-370 RYMYMKKGDLYNQ
+370 RYLYLKHGDLYNQ
-383 EMHNLMINKLS
+383 DLNDLMINKLS

-409 DTALLQGK
+409 DTSLLKGRYNAALSD
-417 YNTMQFNDTLDLEII
+417 DTLDIEIQ
-432 CMLDKPYDSEF
+432 CTLDKPYDSEF

-452 GLLGPGLSYSINKRN
+452 GLLGPGASYSINKRN

-476 LGVNGSYEWQTGAN
+476 LGVNASYEWQTGAN
-490 MKGENTGI
+490 MQGDNTGI

-514 IFFGNLWRKLNRK
+514 IFFGNLWRKLNRR
-527 IQASTLFKMDVKWMN
+527 IQASTLFKMDIKWMN

-555 IKWTFQKGENIIH
+555 IKWTFKKGENILH

-583 TQRFDSLM
+583 SARFDSLM

-622 HQGRVS
+622 HQGRIS
-628 LFTKQAI
+628 LFTKQAL

-714 NIRFECNMEY
+714 NVRFECNVEY

-737 LDAGNVWLTKEDPAR
+737 MDAGNVWLTKEDPAR
-752 PGGRFQWKNFGKEL
+752 PGGRFQWKNLGKEL

-786 VGVGLHAPYDTGKTG
+786 VGVGLHAPYDTGKPG